1 MRITLEINIDDIKIC
16 LYKFGLLDSIKE
28 WRLLADGPDHPVP
41 YEVIRKIVYIELEN
55 DEKYVMKFVREP
67 VFTTKIIEK
76 QSAFS
81 DLLRENGIKTPKR
94 KMEEGRYC
102 VSFEKEKLIM
112 DVYIEEWVGE
122 KIPHLTMKLYKN
134 IGSVIGRIHKV
145 SQHTGFQIGF
155 SLLYNEITE
164 RDTSFSRLWRNGN
177 QRIIPEKQYEEM
189 LEIYNRR
196 LAVLKQIWTELPRA
210 AVQGDIYSCNNI
222 AEKDGTLVIYDFNL
236 AGDEVLI
243 GDILQCWFRTI
254 FDEKM
259 KEDLALLSQDEM
271 WSEFILAYQSQRI
284 LTNIEKKYFPDVYAI
299 LGAVYYSKLV
309 NQWID
314 NGEYLRAKKH
324 YSFLMKLL
332 KTKELP
338 YVN

>member
-1 MRITLEINIDDIKIC
+1 MITLEINVDDIKIC
-16 LYKFGLLDSIKE
+16 LHKFGVVDPIKE

-41 YEVIRKIVYIELEN
+41 YEVVRKIVYLELEN
-55 DEKYVMKFVREP
+55 GEKYVMKFVREP
-67 VFTTKIIEK
+67 IFTTRIIEK

-81 DLLRENGIKTPKR
+81 DLLMDNGIKTPKR
-94 KMEEGRYC
+94 KMVDGCYC
-102 VSFEKEKLIM
+102 ISFEKEKLVM

-122 KIPHLTMKLYKN
+122 KIPQLTMKLYKN
-134 IGSVIGRIHKV
+134 IGSVIGKIHKI
-145 SQHTGFQIGF
+145 SQYTGFQIGF

-177 QRIIPEKQYEEM
+177 QSVIPQKQYEEI

-196 LAVLKQIWTELPRA
+196 LAVIKRIWSKLPRA

-222 AEKDGTLVIYDFNL
+222 AEKDGTLVVYDFNL

-254 FDEKM
+254 FDKKIED
-259 KEDLALLSQDEM
+259 DLALLSQDEM
-271 WSEFILAYQSQRI
+271 WSEFILAYQSQRT

-299 LGAVYYSKLV
+299 LGVVYYSKLM
-309 NQWID
+309 NYWID
-314 NGEYLRAKKH
+314 KGERLRAQNN
-324 YSFLMKLL
+324 YSFLMELL
-332 KTKELP
+332 KTQKLP

>member
-1 MRITLEINIDDIKIC
+1 MRITLEINEDDIKMC
-16 LYKFGLLDSIKE
+16 LHKFGLLNPIRE
-28 WRLLADGPDHPVP
+28 WKLLADGPDHPVP

-67 VFTTKIIEK
+67 VFTTQIIEK

-81 DLLRENGIKTPKR
+81 DLLMENGIKTPKR
-94 KMEEGRYC
+94 KMAEGCYC

-134 IGSVIGRIHKV
+134 VGSVIGRIHKV
-145 SQHTGFQIGF
+145 SQYTGFQIGF
-155 SLLYNEITE
+155 SLLYNEITK

-177 QRIIPEKQYEEM
+177 QRSIPEKQYEEM
-189 LEIYNRR
+189 LKIYNRR
-196 LAVLKQIWTELPRA
+196 LAVIKRIWTELPRA

-259 KEDLALLSQDEM
+259 KEDLALLSQDKM
-271 WSEFILAYQSQRI
+271 WSEFILAYQSQRR
-284 LTNIEKKYFPDVYAI
+284 LTDIERKYFSDVYAI
-299 LGAVYYSKLV
+299 LGTVYYSKLV

-314 NGEYLRAKKH
+314 NGEYLKAKKH
-324 YSFLMKLL
+324 HSFLMELL
-332 KTKELP
+332 KTKEVP